1 MAKEKKSAMQILI
14 DGDADGLPIDM
25 EDVERSCIDY
35 SDPTI
40 DLTKKQGLTDNLYI
54 LTGIDLRRLKKL
66 NPKNHVIF

>member
-1 MAKEKKSAMQILI
+1 MTKEKKTAEQMFI
-14 DGDADGLPIDM
+14 DGDLDGMPIDM

-66 NPKNHVIF
+66 NPKNQVIF